1 MSLEKKK
8 AQAKTHF
15 AQRNFPAA
23 RKLLKQ
29 VCDKDSSDV
38 EARFTLGIVE
48 ASLGNMADAARHF
61 EQTLVMMPELA
72 EAHFNLGKARIA
84 QGQIEAGI
92 AAYQR
97 ALQLNPNWPQLLNN
111 LGNAMAKL
119 QKASDAIGYYQQAIK
134 LAPNYVEALI
144 NYSNTVQLLG
154 NYDEAVRG
162 YQQALKI
169 KPGHPLALTNLG
181 TTLIKQERYDEA
193 IECCRYAAKL
203 FPGQPEPIALEAKI
217 LAMKGEWEEANRLLT
232 PVIAT
237 HPHNAQVVLAL
248 ATFAHR
254 VGRTGEAIKLGRA
267 VLDSNTITAPTLKM
281 DLHFE
286 LGRLYDRQKQYAEA
300 FEQYTLGNA
309 LKPGHYDAARETRA
323 FEQKMKHLTRAFY
336 AQAPRPTIDSQRPIF
351 IVGMPRSGTSLLEQI
366 LDSHPQITG
375 AGELYTIDHLSGASA
390 ELTGTAYPESL
401 TRLTTGM
408 IDQLARRYLDKL
420 DSIAP
425 ESPHVTDKMPQNF
438 MHLGLIALLFP
449 HARVLHCTREPL
461 DTCLSIYFQNFA
473 STMTFAK
480 DLNAVGHYYRHYQQ
494 LMQHWRE
501 NLDIEMLDVSYE
513 ALTADQEAVTK
524 EVLDFLGLPWDENCL
539 NFHQNRRVIAT
550 ASIEQVR
557 QPIYRSSIQR
567 WKNYEPYIQP
577 LLKALKAPAA

>member
-1 MSLEKKK
+1 MSLAKKK
-8 AQAKTHF
+8 AQAKAHL
-15 AQRNFPAA
+15 AQRNFAA
-23 RKLLKQ
+23 AKKLLKQ
-29 VCDKDSSDV
+29 VCDKESTDV

-61 EQTLVMMPELA
+61 EQTIAMMPELA

-84 QGQIEAGI
+84 QGRIEAGI

-111 LGNAMAKL
+111 LGNVMAKL
-119 QKASDAIGYYQQAIK
+119 QKTNEAISYYQQA
-134 LAPNYVEALI
+134 LRLTPNYVEALI

-181 TTLIKQERYDEA
+181 TTLIKQERYDDA
-193 IECCRYAAKL
+193 IDCCRYAAKL
-203 FPGQPEPIALEAKI
+203 FPEQPEPIALEAKI
-217 LAMKGEWEEANRLLT
+217 LAMKGEWEAANRLLT
-232 PVIAT
+232 PVIAA
-237 HPHNAQVVLAL
+237 HPHNAQVVLAF

-254 VGRTGEAIKLGRA
+254 VERTEEAIELGRA
-267 VLDSNTITAPTLKM
+267 VLDANTITAPTLKM

-286 LGRLYDRQKQYAEA
+286 LGRLYDRQKQYTEA
-300 FEQYTLGNA
+300 FEQYAQGNA
-309 LKPGHYDAARETRA
+309 LKPGHYDTDRETRA
-323 FEQKMKHLTRAFY
+323 FEQKMKHLTKDFY
-336 AQAPRPTIDSQRPIF
+336 AQAPKPTIDSQRPIF

-375 AGELYTIDHLSGASA
+375 AGELYTIDHLSGVSA
-390 ELTGTAYPESL
+390 ELTNTPYPESL
-401 TRLTTGM
+401 TKLTTEM
-408 IDQLARRYLDKL
+408 IDQLAQRYLDKL
-420 DSIAP
+420 DAIAP

-480 DLNAVGHYYRHYQQ
+480 DLAAIGHYYRHYQQ

-513 ALTADQEAVTK
+513 ALTADQETVTK
-524 EVLDFLGLPWDENCL
+524 DVLKFLGLPWDENCL

-577 LLKALKAPAA
+577 LLEALKTPAA